1 MGPHIDFYLLLC
13 SKFQVLDNLHQLYNL
28 VLQLLVQV
36 LNQKMKLISNVQKLK
51 KYSLN
56 SYVIH
61 SLQNKDLLY
70 ILAYM
75 CKCLCDFGL
84 HNQHWQHSHKDQ
96 HTSHCDRQELWDTLG
111 LSNTHK
117 AYTLHKDFLCAQVD
131 TDTWLCVCLLYRR
144 L

>member
-75 CKCLCDFGL
+75 CKCLCDFEL
-84 HNQHWQHSHKDQ
+84 HNQHWQHSRKDQ
-96 HTSHCDRQELWDTLG
+96 HIFHSYKLELLGTLD
-111 LSNTHK
+111 LSSTHRV
-117 AYTLHKDFLCAQVD
+117 YILCKDYP
-131 TDTWLCVCLLYRR
+131 CVREDIGI
-144 L
+144 